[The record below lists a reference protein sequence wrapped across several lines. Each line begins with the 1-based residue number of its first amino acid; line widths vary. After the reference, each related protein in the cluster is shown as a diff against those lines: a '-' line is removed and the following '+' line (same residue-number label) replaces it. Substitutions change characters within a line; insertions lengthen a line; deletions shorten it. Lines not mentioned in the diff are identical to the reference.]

1 MFASDS
7 KAVCRHLLNIYKFKI
22 ILWGKARPFFYFS
35 SIWCTLL
42 SIWENERIENW
53 YVPIKRWGIS
63 LKNALN
69 MTQNSQLWKTHLIS
83 LVYQW
88 PSSFVWGG
96 NIEPRLRSSVR
107 ACTERSRLRAPHPLR
122 FCSSRMLWRRAE
134 NTSFLRWLF
143 CICIPLSYLTWSWS
157 EGGSWCLRGSGEW
170 RLLQMQKER

>member
-7 KAVCRHLLNIYKFKI
+7 KAACRHLLNIYKFKI
-22 ILWGKARPFFYFS
+22 ILWGKARPFFIVLQSDVHFGK
-35 SIWCTLL
+35 
-42 SIWENERIENW
+42 NERIESW
-53 YVPIKRWGIS
+53 YVPFKRWGIS

-69 MTQNSQLWKTHLIS
+69 MIQNSQLWKTHLIS
-83 LVYQW
+83 LVYQR
-88 PSSFVWGG
+88 PSSSVWGG

-107 ACTERSRLRAPHPLR
+107 ACTERSRLRGPHPLR
-122 FCSSRMLWRRAE
+122 LCSSRMLWRRAE

-157 EGGSWCLRGSGEW
+157 EGWSWCLRGSREW